1 MDVQLVATSCFF
13 LACKVEEQPH
23 KLENI
28 VRTKLKMARLPS
40 GQEPKLRDVGASFYG
55 FVCIC
60 VYVCV

>member
-1 MDVQLVATSCFF
+1 VATACFF
-13 LACKVEEQPH
+13 LACKAEEQAR
-23 KLENI
+23 KLEDI
-28 VRTKLKMARLPS
+28 VRTKLKMVPLPS